1 MCACANSPVQNTGT
15 GCCQQSCDG
24 PACQTQTEI
33 NNHTNVLIANYDGV
47 SEGRDQD
54 SHEDEGE
61 DGKGGV
67 TATSPGPCT

>member
-1 MCACANSPVQNTGT
+1 MPTAQCRTQGQGAASRDVTVQ
-15 GCCQQSCDG
+15 
-24 PACQTQTEI
+24 PARLRHI
-33 NNHTNVLIANYDGV
+33 SNNHTNVIIANYDGV

-61 DGKGGV
+61 DGKEGV